1 MTVINVSIQ
10 DLALR
15 EIEDELRRSAALLAA
30 GHETGGHLWAKKDAA
45 WWRAEGLVIEAAS
58 GPGPNAKREPSAL
71 TFDTDALDHWDEVM
85 RRDLGLELV
94 GMWHVQPGGDDQP
107 SETDDYRVRSLLF
120 EARGTGSQNRAGS
133 RTDFDPRSGWRLD
146 DAPVDRVS
154 DEEARAR
161 TTGSCSGPC

>member
-1 MTVINVSIQ
+1 M
-10 DLALR
+10 
-15 EIEDELRRSAALLAA
+15 
-30 GHETGGHLWAKKDAA
+30 
-45 WWRAEGLVIEAAS
+45 IEAAS

-120 EARGTGSQNRAGS
+120 ER
-133 RTDFDPRSGWRLD
+133 
-146 DAPVDRVS
+146 
-154 DEEARAR
+154 EEQGAKTARALELILTPAPGGGWTMHPWIVYLTKKPGLAR
-161 TTGSCSGPC
+161 PARVAAPAEPAVMRETR